1 MHQQVGLINTAGA
14 STASP
19 ETSCCC
25 EPIKVSR
32 YSSLEGDRPL
42 GRTYRTTTHRSGAL
56 STPHR
61 PWRRPLGRSYRV
73 TTHRRG
79 ALSTPHRPWRRPL
92 GRSYRATTHRRG
104 ALSTLHGPRR
114 RPLGRSYTVTTHRS
128 GALSTPHGPRRRA
141 ERGAGHTRNQRE
153 GTRQCPGRRSA
164 RPGAPAATATW
175 STAAQGRGGA
185 RLTAGP

>member
-42 GRTYRTTTHRSGAL
+42 GRTYRTTTHRS
-56 STPHR
+56 
-61 PWRRPLGRSYRV
+61 
-73 TTHRRG
+73 G